1 MLDRYVSGV
10 ATKRKALARRSQGRR
25 IGNDPKLRPILAG
38 DTVVN
43 HDGEGMRGSAGT
55 GGGVDIDREGARP
68 VMQSVEGQLQ
78 ARDKG
83 TPSRQSPATK
93 NCQVPS
99 GPIP

>member
-43 HDGEGMRGSAGT
+43 HDGEGMRGTPGQAG
-55 GGGVDIDREGARP
+55 A
-68 VMQSVEGQLQ
+68 
-78 ARDKG
+78 
-83 TPSRQSPATK
+83 
-93 NCQVPS
+93 
-99 GPIP
+99 